1 MTGENQSIVT
11 LSLLAHTWFVDLDG
25 TLVKH
30 NGYLSD
36 GYDTLLNGAKEFI
49 NSIPDGDMIVI
60 TTSRTNEF
68 SEQTKR
74 FLAENGIRYNHII
87 FDVPLGER
95 IVINDCKPSGLP
107 TALALNVVRD
117 KEINVRL
124 IIDDK
129 L

>member
-36 GYDTLLNGAKEFI
+36 GYDTLLSGAKEFI

-74 FLAENGIRYNHII
+74 FLAENAIRYDHII

-95 IVINDCKPSGLP
+95 IIINDCKPSGLP